1 MPAGAGCDFD
11 AVVGAL
17 LHQCAAIFVVTASR
31 LQGLGDSVQMRAMI
45 GETPDYRID
54 IAVRSVYIDDES
66 EPDANRYVFAYT
78 VTIRNVGTVPAQLLT
93 RHWVIT
99 DADGKVQEVRGD
111 GVVGEQ
117 PRLVPGEDFQYTS
130 AALIETPVGTMG
142 GSYQMVADDGVSFDA
157 EIPLFRLS
165 IPNIL
170 H

>member
-1 MPAGAGCDFD
+1 MRGMMQ
-11 AVVGAL
+11 AV
-17 LHQCAAIFVVTASR
+17 
-31 LQGLGDSVQMRAMI
+31 
-45 GETPDYRID
+45 PDYRFE
-54 IAVRSVYIDDES
+54 IAVRSVYMDDES
-66 EPDANRYVFAYT
+66 EPDTNRYVFAYT

-99 DADGKVQEVRGD
+99 DADGKIQEVRGD

-117 PRLVPGEDFQYTS
+117 PRLAPGEDFQYTS

>member
-1 MPAGAGCDFD
+1 MGRKREEPDFRAG
-11 AVVGAL
+11 
-17 LHQCAAIFVVTASR
+17 IRYITVTR
-31 LQGLGDSVQMRAMI
+31 LQGSRDSVQMRGMM
-45 GETPDYRID
+45 EQVPDYRID
-54 IAVRSVYIDDES
+54 VAVQSVYIDDES
-66 EPDANRYVFAYT
+66 EPDANKYVFAYT

-93 RHWVIT
+93 RHWTIT
-99 DADGKVQEVRGD
+99 DADGKVQEVRGQ

-117 PRLVPGEDFQYTS
+117 PRLAPGEDFQYTS

>member
-1 MPAGAGCDFD
+1 
-11 AVVGAL
+11 
-17 LHQCAAIFVVTASR
+17 
-31 LQGLGDSVQMRAMI
+31 MRDMI
-45 GETPDYRID
+45 VESADYRFEV
-54 IAVRSVYIDDES
+54 AVKSVYIADES
-66 EPDANRYVFAYT
+66 EPDSNRYVFAYT

-99 DADGKVQEVRGD
+99 DADGKVQEVRGE

-130 AALIETPVGTMG
+130 AALIETPVGTME
-142 GSYQMVADDGVSFDA
+142 GSYQLMADDGVSFDA

>member
-1 MPAGAGCDFD
+1 MPGMME
-11 AVVGAL
+11 
-17 LHQCAAIFVVTASR
+17 Q
-31 LQGLGDSVQMRAMI
+31 
-45 GETPDYRID
+45 TPDYRFE
-54 IAVRSVYIDDES
+54 IAVRSIYIDDES
-66 EPDANRYVFAYT
+66 EPDDNKYVFAYT
-78 VTIRNVGTVPAQLLT
+78 ITIRNTGTVSAQLLT

-117 PRLVPGEDFQYTS
+117 PRLAPGEHFQYTS

-142 GSYQMVADDGVSFDA
+142 GSYQMMADDGVSFDA

>member
-1 MPAGAGCDFD
+1 
-11 AVVGAL
+11 
-17 LHQCAAIFVVTASR
+17 
-31 LQGLGDSVQMRAMI
+31 MRGMM
-45 GETPDYRID
+45 EQTPNYRFE
-54 IAVRSVYIDDES
+54 IAVRSIYIDDES
-66 EPDANRYVFAYT
+66 EPDDNKYVFAYT
-78 VTIRNVGTVPAQLLT
+78 ITIRNVGTVSAQLLT

-117 PRLVPGEDFQYTS
+117 PRLAPGEQFQYTS

-142 GSYQMVADDGVSFDA
+142 GSYQMMADDGVSFDT

>member
-1 MPAGAGCDFD
+1 
-11 AVVGAL
+11 
-17 LHQCAAIFVVTASR
+17 
-31 LQGLGDSVQMRAMI
+31 MI
-45 GETPDYRID
+45 EEHPDYRI
-54 IAVRSVYIDDES
+54 AVAVQSIYIDDES
-66 EPDANRYVFAYT
+66 EPDSNRYVFAYT

-117 PRLVPGEDFQYTS
+117 PRLAPGEDFQYTS
-130 AALIETPVGTMG
+130 AALIETPVGTMEG
-142 GSYQMVADDGVSFDA
+142 TYQLMADDGVSFDA
-157 EIPLFRLS
+157 AIPLFRLS

>member
-1 MPAGAGCDFD
+1 
-11 AVVGAL
+11 
-17 LHQCAAIFVVTASR
+17 
-31 LQGLGDSVQMRAMI
+31 MRGMM
-45 GETPDYRID
+45 EQTPDYSFEV
-54 IAVRSVYIDDES
+54 AVRSVYIADES
-66 EPDANRYVFAYT
+66 EPDANKYVFAYT
-78 VTIRNVGTVPAQLLT
+78 VTIRNVGRVPAQLLT

-130 AALIETPVGTMG
+130 AALIETPVGTME
-142 GSYQMVADDGVSFDA
+142 GSYQMMADDGVSFDA